1 MNRLVSL
8 CVFAMALSYPA
19 AAQNVDV
26 TYQRSVS
33 WKDLDPSLPVT
44 DADINDRPYRVIG
57 TIQTGVRKATIF
69 SKPASQ
75 HKIFRELWERGSR
88 MGADAVILAT
98 AGDSHITAMS
108 WGSTSAT
115 GKAIVWVQKVAPAST
130 HAQDAHDASASKPS
144 TD

>member
-1 MNRLVSL
+1 MKKLLFV
-8 CVFAMALSYPA
+8 AMSAMTLATPA
-19 AAQNVDV
+19 AAQNVDS
-26 TYQRSVS
+26 TYQRVIS
-33 WKDLDPSLPVT
+33 WRELDPSLPVT
-44 DADINDRPYRVIG
+44 DADIKDRPYRVIG

-75 HKIFRELWERGSR
+75 HKIFKELWERGSR

-115 GKAIVWVQKVAPAST
+115 GKAIVWVQKIENGNQAPTTPQSLST
-130 HAQDAHDASASKPS
+130 PGD
-144 TD
+144 